1 MQDYT
6 LEDLIFVCKVLQ
18 SSIRYST
25 YERGALQKI
34 ILILEKL
41 EDMFAS
47 MKDPEDKNLRIC
59 QQTGETFKP
68 LLKGEYISTYII
80 THII

>member
-1 MQDYT
+1 MEYK
-6 LEDLIFVCKVLQ
+6 LEDLIFVCNVLQ

-41 EDMFAS
+41 EDMFANIEI
-47 MKDPEDKNLRIC
+47 PEA
-59 QQTGETFKP
+59 
-68 LLKGEYISTYII
+68 
-80 THII
+80 

>member
-1 MQDYT
+1 MEYK
-6 LEDLIFVCKVLQ
+6 LEDLIFVCNVLQ

-41 EDMFAS
+41 EDMFVNIET
-47 MKDPEDKNLRIC
+47 PEA
-59 QQTGETFKP
+59 
-68 LLKGEYISTYII
+68 
-80 THII
+80 

>member
-1 MQDYT
+1 MEYK
-6 LEDLIFVCKVLQ
+6 LEDLIFVCNVLQ

-41 EDMFAS
+41 EDMFANIET
-47 MKDPEDKNLRIC
+47 PEA
-59 QQTGETFKP
+59 
-68 LLKGEYISTYII
+68 
-80 THII
+80 